1 MACDQRILVCL
12 AIALITFATCWADE
26 CQAVSESRSV
36 AFQKCVGVVDHSHQ
50 SPHQALHMQRSGTE
64 VLRLREKV
72 KALTSELVQLKK
84 QLRDTERL
92 GDSLHRGGGRF
103 SNLAGVAAKR
113 KKQKKSKDIFFDGGV
128 STASTAGIFSNQK
141 RQVKAEECPAL
152 AKSSTL
158 TPRMT
163 RRIAAKCCFGLP
175 DEPAGSLDCAGSG
188 GCVKMDQEMG
198 SHCNGGKHCPD
209 GITSTGVFF
218 PGESGKGT
226 CRPWS
231 DSSAMIGTPYLH
243 CSKDVKTSGS
253 GSKKFTK
260 VCTKKV
266 FIQSYQRRDE
276 DKLTPLAEVVGK
288 RGPHAKV
295 TFFMIMKRNVCN
307 EEYSEFYKAT
317 RTICY
322 VYKASKCVSVNAKHS
337 GDISIEIGKLM
348 TKDGLRTSL
357 GLKCDKIA
365 HARLADQTMAF

>member
-1 MACDQRILVCL
+1 MACDQRILVCFV
-12 AIALITFATCWADE
+12 ALITTFATCWADE
-26 CQAVSESRSV
+26 CQAVSETRSV
-36 AFQKCVGVVDHSHQ
+36 AFQKCAGIVDHSHQ

-72 KALTSELVQLKK
+72 KALTTEVVKLKK
-84 QLRDTERL
+84 QLRDTESL
-92 GDSLHRGGGRF
+92 GESLHRGGLF
-103 SNLAGVAAKR
+103 SNVANKR
-113 KKQKKSKDIFFDGGV
+113 KKQKKSKDFFSIQSNADG
-128 STASTAGIFSNQK
+128 GIFSNQNK
-141 RQVKAEECPAL
+141 KVKAEECPAF

-188 GCVKMDQEMG
+188 GCVKMEPQMG
-198 SHCNGGKHCPD
+198 SECNGGKHCPD

-218 PGESGKGT
+218 PGQGGKGT
-226 CRPWS
+226 CRTWS
-231 DSSAMIGTPYLH
+231 DASAMQGTPYLH

-253 GSKKFTK
+253 GSTNFTK

-288 RGPHAKV
+288 KGPNAKI

-307 EEYSEFYKAT
+307 EEYSEFYKET

-337 GDISIEIGKLM
+337 GDIPIEIGKLM
-348 TKDGLRTSL
+348 TKDGVRTSL
-357 GLKCDKIA
+357 GLPCDKAA
-365 HARLADQTMAF
+365 HARLADHTMAF